1 MASTPSEKSPP
12 AHIDHVDTPTKD
24 ITPNEDINEQIVQ
37 HLMTTGQEVGM
48 TWHSVFAVISMMMC
62 YNAYVFTLV
71 IPPAILSYINTDL
84 GPDPSYTWITVSW
97 NLGGAIFVTIA
108 GRLSDMFGRRYF
120 MVAGSVLLICGS
132 IICATGQSI
141 GQMIAGGAIFGAG
154 SGLLEIVFGAVQE
167 VVPNKY
173 RSIFVGLFDASSVIA
188 QIMPLVSWAI
198 ILHTNNWRNCYYVM
212 IGFQTLNLAF
222 LLFFYH
228 PPSFADKKDEHGK
241 SPRQL
246 LAAFDWLGLFLFV
259 AGCTLFIVG
268 LSWGGTTHPWT
279 SAATLAPIIVGFVTL
294 VALGFY
300 EAHANLKE
308 PLFPPRLFK
317 SIRQFTVPIIVMA
330 VGGMQY
336 YSSATLWTR
345 MSQLLYANGAISKGL
360 YAEVIPLGSIVGG
373 VFIVFSKRIG
383 HQRWQVFGAV
393 AVQTMC
399 IGIMSTSSIDNPA
412 KSIVLSFFISL
423 CTTINLLNCMVLIGF
438 GIIYQEDLGTA
449 AGLAGTSRLLAG
461 AVAVAIFSNVTNG
474 KYAESLPGAV
484 AANLAPFDL
493 SADIVKQLTAAAK
506 LGTAAA
512 FSAIPGVTPAIKAA
526 AVLGNKQAY
535 LKGAHL
541 SYEVALAFGLCGCI
555 AALFIPSVDV
565 RKWTAQTVAVQQADR
580 KALEEK
586 AANKTVA

>member
-1 MASTPSEKSPP
+1 MASTTCEKAPP
-12 AHIDHVDTPTKD
+12 TDMQHVDSMATDTVE
-24 ITPNEDINEQIVQ
+24 NVDINEQIVQ

-48 TWHSVFAVISMMMC
+48 TWHSVFAVISMMFC
-62 YNAYVFTLV
+62 YNSYVMTLV

-97 NLGGAIFVTIA
+97 NLGGAIFVTVA
-108 GRLSDMFGRRYF
+108 GRLSDIFGRRYF
-120 MVAGSVLLICGS
+120 MIAGSLLLVVGS
-132 IICATGQSI
+132 IICATGQTI

-154 SGLLEIVFGAVQE
+154 SGLLEVVFGAVQE

-173 RSIFVGLFDASSVIA
+173 RAIFVGLFDASSIVA
-188 QIMPLVSWAI
+188 EIMPLVSWVI
-198 ILHTNNWRNCYYVM
+198 ISNTNNWRICYYVM
-212 IGFQTLNLAF
+212 IGFQSLSFVF
-222 LLFFYH
+222 LFFFYH
-228 PPSFADKKDEHGK
+228 PPTFADKQALHGK
-241 SPRQL
+241 SPMQL
-246 LAAFDWLGLFLFV
+246 LRAFDWLGLFLFIT
-259 AGCTLFIVG
+259 GCTLFILG

-279 SAATLAPIIVGFVTL
+279 SAATLAPIIIGFITI

-300 EAHANLKE
+300 EAYTDIKE

-317 SIRQFTVPIIVMA
+317 AVRQFTIPIIVMA

-345 MSQLLYANGAISKGL
+345 LSQLLYASDEISKGL
-360 YAEVIPLGSIVGG
+360 YAEVIPLGSVVGG
-373 VFIVFSKRIG
+373 ILVVFSKRIG
-383 HQRWQVFGAV
+383 HQRWQVFFAV
-393 AVQTMC
+393 SLQTAC
-399 IGIMSTSSIDNPA
+399 IGIMSTCTLDNAP
-412 KSIVLSFFISL
+412 KSIVLSFFISV
-423 CTTINLLNCMVLIGF
+423 CATINILNCMILIGF
-438 GIIYQEDLGTA
+438 GIIYQEDIGTA

-474 KYAESLPGAV
+474 KYASSLAPAV
-484 AANLAPFDL
+484 AANLAPFNL
-493 SADIVKQLTAAAK
+493 SAATVKQLTAAAK

-512 FSAIPGVTPAIKAA
+512 FSAIPGVTPAIEAA

-535 LKGAHL
+535 LQGAHL

-580 KALEEK
+580 HALEEK
-586 AANKTVA
+586 TGQTVV